1 MNPPPP
7 PCRDWDW
14 EVVVQAGRTTLTATQ
29 GSRDAA
35 APMIAPHTNPGFPR
49 RRNSMNRKYSPFHHL
64 SNSEWRQPII
74 RRRECEKWA
83 GKWRGRPPRW
93 LPPVQYRSFVK
104 VRSGVRVGSWSGQAP
119 TPCHPLHYYTRPG
132 NSDPSFFFEFLMCRN
147 IGNIGHEKMRGFN
160 FNNCTTLWY
169 IKGGG
174 TLCQKYW
181 LQISSILGL
190 SFPEYK
196 YFWNKKVKSL
206 FGRKTD
212 WASHQANNVLGT
224 RRDLRDL
231 I

>member
-49 RRNSMNRKYSPFHHL
+49 RRNSMNRKYSPFHRL
-64 SNSEWRQPII
+64 SNPEWRQPVL
-74 RRRECEKWA
+74 RRHECEQWA
-83 GKWRGRPPRW
+83 GKWRGRPPWW

-169 IKGGG
+169 IKGGHFVLKVLIADIKHIG
-174 TLCQKYW
+174 FIISRA
-181 LQISSILGL
+181 QIVLESKSKILI
-190 SFPEYK
+190 
-196 YFWNKKVKSL
+196 
-206 FGRKTD
+206 TD
-212 WASHQANNVLGT
+212 WASHQTNNVLGT